1 MPLTKAEIIP
11 GLLRECPELQAAW
24 DKHAADWAQEDPKD
38 YDGEIPG
45 DYNNASEMIHA
56 LIEFY
61 AQGETHWFPRFFTY
75 IERLLKEGDEE
86 VQNIAVIG
94 YLETLQ
100 TAASWKDHGP
110 EVFVQWM
117 GPESRQSW
125 VRVHQ
130 WWSGGKSL
138 IEIAVDEAQKGK
150 KEP

>member
-1 MPLTKAEIIP
+1 MPIAKAEIIP
-11 GLLRECPELQAAW
+11 GLLSECPQLQAVW
-24 DKHAADWAQEDPKD
+24 DKHAADWAKEDPRD

-45 DYNNASEMIHA
+45 DYNNASAMIHA

-61 AQGETHWFPRFFTY
+61 TRGQTDCFPRFFGY
-75 IERLLKEGDEE
+75 IERLINEGDAE
-86 VQNIAVIG
+86 VQNIAVVG

-117 GPESRQSW
+117 GPESRRSW
-125 VRVHQ
+125 AGIHQ

-138 IEIAVDEAQKGK
+138 MDIAIDEAQKGK
-150 KEP
+150 EET